1 MTQQALGLI
10 EAVGLPVAIEAADA
24 ALKAANVTL
33 IGYEKTK
40 GMGYIVVKL
49 RGDVGAVKAA
59 VEAGVASASRVGKV
73 FSHHVIPRPHEST
86 ELLIGQ
92 VDRGPMQ
99 QRGMRRRGLL
109 HAGEP
114 EAARQPEPAAQV
126 EEVASQPE
134 AAPADLPASV
144 PPAAPEVA
152 PVGEAPAPAPVEE
165 PAAAPADVSA
175 TGAQQATC
183 NLCNDPACRRQPG
196 QLHRL
201 CIHYKR

>member
-73 FSHHVIPRPHEST
+73 FSHHVIPRPHENT
-86 ELLIGQ
+86 ELLISQ
-92 VDRGPMQ
+92 VDRGPV
-99 QRGMRRRGLL
+99 RP
-109 HAGEP
+109 ASTE
-114 EAARQPEPAAQV
+114 EAAK
-126 EEVASQPE
+126 QPE
-134 AAPADLPASV
+134 AAPAPLPV
-144 PPAAPEVA
+144 EEVA
-152 PVGEAPAPAPVEE
+152 KQPDAEPAPVEE
-165 PAAAPADVSA
+165 AAKQPETVA
-175 TGAQQATC
+175 GAQQATC
-183 NLCNDPACRRQPG
+183 NLCNDPACRRLPG

>member
-73 FSHHVIPRPHEST
+73 FSHHVIPRPHENT
-86 ELLIGQ
+86 ELLISQ
-92 VDRGPMQ
+92 VDRGPGQ
-99 QRGMRRRGLL
+99 HRGMRQREL
-109 HAGEP
+109 P
-114 EAARQPEPAAQV
+114 PA

-134 AAPADLPASV
+134 AAPAALPV
-144 PPAAPEVA
+144 EEAAKQPYA
-152 PVGEAPAPAPVEE
+152 AQQPYAAPAPVEE
-165 PAAAPADVSA
+165 AETTPVEEPAPAPVVDAPAEPGEDAAASV
-175 TGAQQATC
+175 QQVTC

-201 CIHYKR
+201 CIHHKR

>member
-73 FSHHVIPRPHEST
+73 FSHHVIPRPHENT
-86 ELLIGQ
+86 ELLISQ
-92 VDRGPMQ
+92 VDRGPGQ
-99 QRGMRRRGLL
+99 HRGMRQRELPP
-109 HAGEP
+109 AE
-114 EAARQPEPAAQV
+114 EAAK
-126 EEVASQPE
+126 QPE
-134 AAPADLPASV
+134 AAPAPLPV
-144 PPAAPEVA
+144 EEVA
-152 PVGEAPAPAPVEE
+152 KQPDAEPAPVEE
-165 PAAAPADVSA
+165 AAKQPETVA
-175 TGAQQATC
+175 GAQQVTC
-183 NLCNDPACRRQPG
+183 NLCNDPACRRLPG

>member
-40 GMGYIVVKL
+40 GGGLIGVKL

-59 VEAGVASASRVGKV
+59 VEAGVASASRVGKI
-73 FSHHVIPRPHEST
+73 FSHHVIPRPHQNT
-86 ELLIGQ
+86 ELLVGQ
-92 VDRGPMQ
+92 VDRGPV
-99 QRGMRRRGLL
+99 RPVRTG
-109 HAGEP
+109 
-114 EAARQPEPAAQV
+114 PA
-126 EEVASQPE
+126 
-134 AAPADLPASV
+134 
-144 PPAAPEVA
+144 
-152 PVGEAPAPAPVEE
+152 APAPAPVQQPAPVYVPAAPTVEPE
-165 PAAAPADVSA
+165 PAPVEEVGQQPAV
-175 TGAQQATC
+175 AQQPEMAPQPEEAPQPEAAVGAEPVTC